1 MKRRLFEDLVLSG
14 NSAAGPSSLRTLPL
28 SLALHGMVVA
38 ILAAFFTGAVKEEP
52 HRAGPLVFH
61 SSGPVHAAPP
71 AGVPR
76 PAPRPAIRRTTQTTP
91 LLVDPPPSA
100 VAVSDAPLAET
111 DLGDSDVPAG
121 DAPICLGCAPGDAVG
136 TPDGTGTGT
145 GEPGGDPAPLR
156 PVGGDVREP
165 RRIRGTVP
173 VYPELARR
181 AHVQGKV
188 VLECVIDTDG
198 RITDIRVVSG
208 PPLLTGAAVDAVRG
222 WVYTP
227 TTLNRQPIRV
237 ILNVTVN
244 FGLN

>member
-1 MKRRLFEDLVLSG
+1 MKRRLFEDLVISG
-14 NSAAGPSSLRTLPL
+14 TSPARSSSLRSLPL
-28 SLALHGMVVA
+28 SLALHGMVIA
-38 ILAAFFTGAVKEEP
+38 ILAAWSLGAVKEEP
-52 HRAGPLVFH
+52 FRAGPLVFH
-61 SSGPVHAAPP
+61 SSGPAHAATPP

-76 PAPRPAIRRTTQTTP
+76 PALPRASRRADTRP
-91 LLVDPPPSA
+91 LVVDPAPSA

-111 DLGDSDVPAG
+111 DLGGSEVPAG
-121 DAPICLGCAPGDAVG
+121 DSPICLGCMPGAAVG
-136 TPDGTGTGT
+136 TPNGTGT

-181 AHVQGKV
+181 AHIEGKV

-198 RITDIRVVSG
+198 RVTDMRVLSG
-208 PPLLTGAAVDAVRG
+208 PPLLTNAAVDAVRN

-244 FGLN
+244 FSLGAR

>member
-1 MKRRLFEDLVLSG
+1 MKRRLFEDLVISG
-14 NSAAGPSSLRTLPL
+14 RSTASSSSLRSLPL

-38 ILAAFFTGAVKEEP
+38 ILAAFFTGAVKEVVRP
-52 HRAGPLVFH
+52 GPLVFH

-76 PAPRPAIRRTTQTTP
+76 PALRHAVRRTDTRP
-91 LLVDPPPSA
+91 LLVDPTPTA

-111 DLGDSDVPAG
+111 DLGESEVPAG
-121 DAPICLGCAPGDAVG
+121 DSPICLGCAPGDAVG
-136 TPDGTGTGT
+136 TPNGTGAG
-145 GEPGGDPAPLR
+145 GPAGDPAPLR

-198 RITDIRVVSG
+198 RITDIRVLSG
-208 PPLLTGAAVDAVRG
+208 PPLLTGAAVDAVRD

-244 FGLN
+244 FSLGAH